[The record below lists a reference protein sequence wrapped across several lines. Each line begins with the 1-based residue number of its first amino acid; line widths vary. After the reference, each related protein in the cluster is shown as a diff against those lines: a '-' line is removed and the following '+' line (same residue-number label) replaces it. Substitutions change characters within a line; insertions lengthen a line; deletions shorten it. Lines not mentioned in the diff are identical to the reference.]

1 MEIIEKMKNIHQS
14 SRMTY
19 GYRRVHAE
27 LRENMMDINH
37 KKVARLM
44 RENDIFSKR
53 KIKFKITTKSAK
65 NAIKI
70 DNILNRNFVTDA
82 RNKVWVSDIT
92 YIQTEEGIGIFM
104 YYHRSFF

>member
-1 MEIIEKMKNIHQS
+1 MEIIEKIKKIHQS

-19 GYRRVHAE
+19 GYRRIHAE

-44 RENDIFSKR
+44 RENNIFSKR
-53 KIKFKITTKSAK
+53 KNKITTKASK
-65 NAIKI
+65 KAIKI

-82 RNKVWVSDIT
+82 PNKVWVSDIT
-92 YIQTEEGIGIFM
+92 YIQTEQG
-104 YYHRSFF
+104 